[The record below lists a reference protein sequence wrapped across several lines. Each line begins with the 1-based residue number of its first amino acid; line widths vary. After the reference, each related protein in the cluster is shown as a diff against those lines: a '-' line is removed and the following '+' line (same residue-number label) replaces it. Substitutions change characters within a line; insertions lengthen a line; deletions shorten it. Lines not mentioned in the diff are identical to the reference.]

1 MELEVYKIREEA
13 KLPVREHS
21 LDAGMDLFYC
31 PDPYLGSNC
40 VWEENNMKYFRIPP
54 GVSCLVPTG
63 LKANIP
69 AGHMLEIKN
78 KSGIAHKQKMI
89 VGACVVDSGYTG
101 EIFVNLHNIGG
112 TTQHLRPGQKIA
124 QAIMVPV
131 VLCGVEEVYT
141 DPSVYNTTRSS
152 GGFGSTGLV

>member
-1 MELEVYKIREEA
+1 MNIKIFRIREDA
-13 KLPVREHS
+13 TLPVRAHS
-21 LDAGMDLFYC
+21 SDAGMDLFYC
-31 PDPYLGSNC
+31 PDPSLGSNC
-40 VWEENNMKYFRIPP
+40 IWEENNIKYFRIPP

-63 LKANIP
+63 IKADIP

-112 TTQHLRPGQKIA
+112 TTQHVAPGRKIA
-124 QAIMVPV
+124 QAILVPV
-131 VLCGVEEVYT
+131 VLCEVEETYT
-141 DPSVYNTTRSS
+141 DPTTQGTPRGQ